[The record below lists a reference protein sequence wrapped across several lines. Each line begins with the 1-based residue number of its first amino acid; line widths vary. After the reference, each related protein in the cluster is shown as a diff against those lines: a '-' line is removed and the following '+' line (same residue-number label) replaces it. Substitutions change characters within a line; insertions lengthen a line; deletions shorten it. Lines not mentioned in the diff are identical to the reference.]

1 MRTAWHAFAM
11 DGLSGQR
18 RFVPRTSTAV
28 NYKIAPSMLPNKRI
42 GVFNTSLTLIL
53 SELAILA

>member
-1 MRTAWHAFAM
+1 VGGAVRAEALRASR
-11 DGLSGQR
+11 LY
-18 RFVPRTSTAV
+18 PV

>member
-1 MRTAWHAFAM
+1 MRASRHAVV
-11 DGLSGQR
+11 GVWLSGQR
-18 RFVPRTSTAV
+18 RFVPRASTAV